1 MRASCRH
8 YGSFSRERWA
18 RVRVRSRRR
27 GEEGDPSGAEV
38 VSVGWRGAAGRR
50 PAALRSVPCCARGSL
65 TAVPTAA
72 HLRRSASLQAERGA
86 VGARRAG
93 SAASSCPRP
102 RPLGAGRGARRE
114 ARHCTA
120 RHGTAGLCSRSALL
134 CFAVS
139 RRELLAPPAPCP
151 SSGCSRRAGGGG
163 CCVEPIRTKLEQK
176 VVFCSRETGRSWL
189 LTVSAAPV
197 LPAPRL
203 K

>member
-93 SAASSCPRP
+93 SAASAASSCPRP
-102 RPLGAGRGARRE
+102 RPLGAGRGAGRE
-114 ARHCTA
+114 ARHGTARHCTA
-120 RHGTAGLCSRSALL
+120 RHGTARPGFAPALLCSALL
-134 CFAVS
+134 SRGENSS
-139 RRELLAPPAPCP
+139 RRPPRARPPAA
-151 SSGCSRRAGGGG
+151 RAELGAG
-163 CCVEPIRTKLEQK
+163 VA
-176 VVFCSRETGRSWL
+176 VWS
-189 LTVSAAPV
+189 
-197 LPAPRL
+197 
-203 K
+203 

>member
-1 MRASCRH
+1 MCVCVCSGVGRFKKFSVNQVTFSTFWKPSPIICWRCTHTRGRALPGAH
-8 YGSFSRERWA
+8 P
-18 RVRVRSRRR
+18 RSPARRR
-27 GEEGDPSGAEV
+27 HG
-38 VSVGWRGAAGRR
+38 
-50 PAALRSVPCCARGSL
+50 
-65 TAVPTAA
+65 
-72 HLRRSASLQAERGA
+72 
-86 VGARRAG
+86 
-93 SAASSCPRP
+93 
-102 RPLGAGRGARRE
+102 
-114 ARHCTA
+114 TA

-163 CCVEPIRTKLEQK
+163 CCVELIRTKLEQK

-197 LPAPRL
+197 LPAPGL